1 VLANLLNPGNTMSLL
16 FLLAKLPQL

>member
-16 FLLAKLPQL
+16 FLLAKLAQL